1 MKSTALTRARN
12 LAKALLPF
20 SRKTKLNVASLP
32 GIPVPAGSIETLAS
46 PEVFRDTLLALM
58 AQAKRRILLAALYL
72 QDDEAGRA
80 ILKALY
86 EAKAARPELEIGIW
100 VDWHRAQRGLI
111 GKTKSPGNAAYYRD
125 LAKQLGPGI
134 DIWGVPVQTREILGV
149 LHLKG
154 FVIDDALLYSGAS
167 LNEVYLHWKGRYRLD
182 RYHLLRSPALAE
194 SFATLLKETFQA
206 DEAVHRLNAGTPPDT
221 AALRPAI
228 ARFRRR
234 LKRASYLFEPKAA
247 EPGEVLVTPLLGLGR
262 SGNPL
267 NTALVQLIQQ
277 AQREVVLFTPYF
289 NLPRPLRKALRE
301 RLQAGCRITIV
312 LGDKTAND
320 FYLPPEEPF
329 KLIGTL
335 PYLYEANLRRFCKT
349 HLAAIRSGQLNI
361 HLWKEGDHTF
371 HLKGLMVD
379 EAWAV
384 LTGNNLNPRAW
395 GLDLE
400 NGLLLHDAHGLLK
413 AQHAK
418 ELEGILKHT
427 TRIQQLKD
435 LQTMKDYPPAAQRL
449 LKRLTRPRIDR
460 LLNQIL

>member
-20 SRKTKLNVASLP
+20 SRKTELNVASLP
-32 GIPVPAGSIETLAS
+32 GIPVAAEDIETLAG
-46 PEVFRDTLLALM
+46 PEAFRDKLLQLI
-58 AQAKRRILLAALYL
+58 AQARRRILLAALYL

-80 ILKALY
+80 VLKALY
-86 EAKAARPELEIGIW
+86 EAKAARPELEIGVW

-111 GKTKSPGNAAYYRD
+111 GKTKSAGNAACYQD
-125 LAKQLGPGI
+125 MAKRLGPGI

-167 LNEVYLHWKGRYRLD
+167 LNDVYLQWKGRYRLD
-182 RYHLLRSPALAE
+182 RYHLLRNPALADAFANLLNE
-194 SFATLLKETFQA
+194 SFR
-206 DEAVHRLNAGTPPDT
+206 DNDAVHRLNAGTPPDT
-221 AALRPAI
+221 VSLRPAI
-228 ARFRRR
+228 SRFRRR
-234 LKRASYLFEPKAA
+234 LKRAAYAFA
-247 EPGEVLVTPLLGLGR
+247 PGLAGPRDILVTPLLGLGR
-262 SGNPL
+262 AGNLL
-267 NTALVQLIQQ
+267 NSTLVQVIQQ
-277 AQREVVLFTPYF
+277 AQHEVVLFTPYF
-289 NLPRPLRKALRE
+289 NLPRALRKALRE
-301 RLQAGCRITIV
+301 RLQAGCRVTIV

-320 FYLPPEEPF
+320 FYLPPDEPF

-349 HLAAIRSGQLNI
+349 HLAAIRSSQLNI
-361 HLWKEGDHTF
+361 HLWKEGNHTF

-379 EAWAV
+379 DEWAV

-400 NGLLLHDAHGLLK
+400 NGLLLRDTQGLLK
-413 AQHAK
+413 DQHAK
-418 ELEGILKHT
+418 ELQGILRHT